1 MTSMFILLI
10 ILMALAVPVGVSVGL
25 SSLITALSTGAM
37 SGSFALRTLVS
48 AYDSFPII
56 AVPLFLLAG
65 EIMSRGG
72 ISERLFDLARLFV
85 GKFTGGIPMAVVVCC
100 LLFGALSGA
109 GAADTAAVGAIMIP
123 AMIRMG
129 YPKGFSAAIVACAGG
144 LAIVMP
150 PSLSLILYGVG
161 TGESVGGLFKAGI
174 FPACIV
180 GMFLMVYCYLF
191 CKKNHLT
198 NDTLNLTAQKK
209 PLVVIKNSVLAIT
222 MPIII
227 LGGIYSGY
235 FTPTEAA
242 GIAVFYGLLV
252 SVVFYKTIKLKDL
265 YDIILTS
272 AKQVGPIL
280 IILGGATIFSTLLVM
295 GEVPQKVAAFILS
308 ITDNKITFLM
318 MINILLLLVGVFME
332 TLSSVI
338 ILAPIL
344 CPVGVALGIHPIH
357 LGIIM
362 VVNLAIGLMT
372 PPMAVNLFIVSSIAK
387 TPVSELI
394 KSIWKPFIVLV
405 LALLFVTYVPL
416 VFPQLLFIV

>member
-1 MTSMFILLI
+1 MSIMFVLLI
-10 ILMALAVPVGVSVGL
+10 ALMALAVPVGVSVGL

-85 GKFTGGIPMAVVVCC
+85 GRLTGGIPMAVVVCC

-129 YPKGFSAAIVACAGG
+129 YPKGFAAAIVACAGG

-180 GMFLMVYCYLF
+180 SVCLMIYCFIF

-198 NDTLNLTAQKK
+198 NDTLALTVQKS
-209 PLVVIKNSVLAIT
+209 PWTVIKNSILAVT
-222 MPIII
+222 MPVII
-227 LGGIYSGY
+227 LGGIYGGY

-242 GIAVFYGLLV
+242 GVAVFYGLLV
-252 SVVFYKTIKLKDL
+252 SIVFYKTIKIRDL

-280 IILGGATIFSTLLVM
+280 IILGGATIFSTLLIM
-295 GEVPQKVAAFILS
+295 GEIPQKVATFILT
-308 ITDNKITFLM
+308 ITDNKIIFLLIVNVM
-318 MINILLLLVGVFME
+318 LLLVGIFME

-344 CPVGVALGIHPIH
+344 CPVAVALGINPIH
-357 LGIIM
+357 FGIIM
-362 VVNLAIGLMT
+362 VVNLAIGLIT

-387 TPVSELI
+387 TSVSDLV
-394 KSIWKPFIVLV
+394 KSIWKPFIVMII
-405 LALLFVTYVPL
+405 ALLAVTYLPL
-416 VFPQLLFIV
+416 VFPQILLLD

>member
-1 MTSMFILLI
+1 MPLLFIFLI
-10 ILMALAVPVGVSVGL
+10 GLMMLSVPVGVAVGFSSVV
-25 SSLITALSTGAM
+25 TAISTGIM
-37 SGSFALRTLVS
+37 SGPYAFRTLVS

-72 ISERLFDLARLFV
+72 ISECLFDFARLIV
-85 GKFTGGIPMAVVVCC
+85 GKVTGGIPMAVVACC

-109 GAADTAAVGAIMIP
+109 GAADTAAVGSIMIP
-123 AMIRMG
+123 AMVRMG

-161 TGESVGGLFKAGI
+161 TGESIGGLFKAGI
-174 FPACIV
+174 IPACV
-180 GMFLMVYCYLF
+180 VALCLMAYCYYY
-191 CKKNHLT
+191 CRTNGLT
-198 NDTLNLTAQKK
+198 NDKLQLSEEKGFFEV
-209 PLVVIKNSVLAIT
+209 LKNSSWAML

-242 GIAVFYGLLV
+242 GVAVLYGLLV
-252 SVVFYKTIKLKDL
+252 SVFAYKSVKIIDL
-265 YDIILTS
+265 YEIILTS
-272 AKQVGPIL
+272 AKQVSPIL
-280 IILGGATIFSTLLVM
+280 IILGGATIFGNLLIIN
-295 GEVPQKVAAFILS
+295 EIPHRVAEFILS
-308 ITDNKITFLM
+308 LTDNKYIFLLCV
-318 MINILLLLVGVFME
+318 NIFLLLVGIFME

-344 CPVGVALGIHPIH
+344 CPVAETMGIDPIH
-357 LGIIM
+357 FGIIM

-387 TPVSELI
+387 TSVAELI
-394 KSIWKPFIVLV
+394 KDIWRPFIFLIIS
-405 LALLFVTYVPL
+405 LLLVTYIPSL
-416 VFPQLLFIV
+416 SLFFAK